1 MHSKHG
7 IEVYSANFWINECL
21 SPYCL
26 VVIPLLQMRLQ
37 SDMVGIKWWKERPV
51 AMLNQTLQSI
61 QVGIIASQNS
71 AKVTHSQ
78 WDWVSQYLQPISHP
92 SAGNLR

>member
-7 IEVYSANFWINECL
+7 IEVYSANFWINESL

-37 SDMVGIKWWKERPV
+37 SDMVGIKW
-51 AMLNQTLQSI
+51 
-61 QVGIIASQNS
+61 
-71 AKVTHSQ
+71 
-78 WDWVSQYLQPISHP
+78 
-92 SAGNLR
+92 